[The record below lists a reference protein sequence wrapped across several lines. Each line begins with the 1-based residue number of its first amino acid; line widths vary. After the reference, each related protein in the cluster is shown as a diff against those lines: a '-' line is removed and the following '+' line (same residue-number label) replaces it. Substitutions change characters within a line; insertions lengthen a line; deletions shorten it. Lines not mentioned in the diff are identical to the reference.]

1 MDELWREAL
10 EEIRKRVGKKN
21 FEAGIKPLHFQS
33 RPKNEIRLD
42 VPNKFFRDWLSEHFL
57 ELMEQVA
64 GSIAHHPVKVCL
76 NVNQQ
81 LSSEPPVEIE
91 RKEER
96 EKDQSNR
103 ANNLIAKYTF
113 ENFVVGASNQFAHA
127 ASMGGANQ
135 PVDHYNPLFSYG
147 GVGLGK
153 THLVNAIGHRAA
165 TKRPALKVLYL
176 SS

>member
-21 FEAGIKPLHFQS
+21 FEAGIKPLHFES
-33 RPKNEIRLD
+33 RTKNEFRLD

-64 GSIAHHPVKVCL
+64 GSIAHHPVKIYL

-81 LSSEPPVEIE
+81 LPSEPPVEKIE

-96 EKDQSNR
+96 EKDKSHR
-103 ANNLIAKYTF
+103 ANN
-113 ENFVVGASNQFAHA
+113 
-127 ASMGGANQ
+127 
-135 PVDHYNPLFSYG
+135 
-147 GVGLGK
+147 
-153 THLVNAIGHRAA
+153 
-165 TKRPALKVLYL
+165 
-176 SS
+176 